1 MINNINTSQNLSLEH
16 FMILAFIL
24 FSIGIL
30 GVLTRRNLIIV
41 FLSIELMLNSI
52 NLLAVSFSKFHN
64 DPGGQNF
71 VFFVMI
77 VAAAEVAVGL
87 AMLVM
92 VYRQTKSLD
101 INTLKNLKW

>member
-1 MINNINTSQNLSLEH
+1 
-16 FMILAFIL
+16 
-24 FSIGIL
+24 
-30 GVLTRRNLIIV
+30 
-41 FLSIELMLNSI
+41 MLNSI

>member
-1 MINNINTSQNLSLEH
+1 MITSTNAYQYLSLEH
-16 FMILAFIL
+16 FVILAFIL

-30 GVLTRRNLIIV
+30 GVLTRRNMIIV

-52 NLLAVSFSKFHN
+52 NLLAVAFSKFHN
-64 DPGGQNF
+64 DPAAQNF
-71 VFFVMI
+71 VFFIMI

-92 VYRQTKSLD
+92 VYRQTRSLD